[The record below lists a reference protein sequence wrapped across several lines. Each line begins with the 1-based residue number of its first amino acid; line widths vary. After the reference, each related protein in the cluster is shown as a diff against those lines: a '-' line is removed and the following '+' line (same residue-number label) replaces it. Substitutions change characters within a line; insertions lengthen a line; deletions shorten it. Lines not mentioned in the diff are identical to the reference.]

1 MKQYVKRLSY
11 IFILLTTLLP
21 VSAQKAV
28 VEDYSTDIICDKLT
42 HAVMHFKK
50 TTTILHESASDF
62 GFFSCTCSKSNQLIS
77 FKGQVTD
84 ASGNII
90 RKMKIKDLKKTEY
103 SPYLAIDDYIMY
115 LEYTP
120 SSFPVTVT
128 YEWELDCKDNLVEFP
143 PFCPQT
149 DYNVD
154 VKRAAYHLAAPQE
167 LGVRYAF
174 KNISQP
180 AEVYKNKAGAQVIS
194 LEMTDIPRVKKIPYT
209 RPIYDRVPIAYFAP
223 SLFVYYETQG
233 SLSNWKEFGMWQF
246 GMLRGR
252 DALPE
257 DIRNEIHQLTDS
269 LGDDRQKVEAIYN
282 LLGKKTRYVAILFG
296 IGGQR
301 PASAIDVCSSGY
313 GDCKGLTNF
322 MRAMLQEV
330 GITSN
335 YTTISTRNRQLLKDF
350 ASVGQMN
357 HVILQVPIKNDTIWL
372 ECTNPQLP
380 FGYVHGDIAGHD
392 AIEVSRAGGR
402 LVHIP
407 AYPDSTNLARN
418 QIRLQ
423 LDGSGIADIDVSS
436 VFYNLRMES
445 RIPVYKMGRDEQKK
459 AILRMLYAPQAEIDK
474 SEFKMEGPVLSLDAH
489 VRSKNYTTATGKR
502 LFVPVCPIR
511 RDTSIPAVDEE
522 RLEDFYIETGYC
534 DEDEIIIT
542 LPEGSEIEAT
552 PSDVIINEPFAS
564 FYSVIKRKGSQI
576 IITNRLLVRS
586 GTYDKSS
593 YSRFIEFM
601 KKVNTAYGQK
611 VVLKKIN

>member
-1 MKQYVKRLSY
+1 MKQYVKRLSF
-11 IFILLTTLLP
+11 IFILLTILLP
-21 VSAQKAV
+21 ISAQKAV

-233 SLSNWKEFGMWQF
+233 SLSNWKDFGMWQF

-542 LPEGSEIEAT
+542 LPEGNEIEAT
-552 PSDVIINEPFAS
+552 SSDVIINESFAS
-564 FYSVIKRKGSQI
+564 FHSIIKRKGSQI
-576 IITNRLLVRS
+576 IITNRLLVKS

>member
-1 MKQYVKRLSY
+1 MKQYVKRLSF
-11 IFILLTTLLP
+11 IFILLTILLP
-21 VSAQKAV
+21 ISAQKAV

-62 GFFSCTCSKSNQLIS
+62 GFFSCTCNNSNQLIS

-128 YEWELDCKDNLVEFP
+128 YEWELDCKDDLVEFP

-233 SLSNWKEFGMWQF
+233 SLSNWKDFGMWQF

-392 AIEVSRAGGR
+392 AIEMSRAGGR

-459 AILRMLYAPQAEIDK
+459 AIIRMLYAPQAEIDK

-564 FYSVIKRKGSQI
+564 FHSIIKRKGSQI
-576 IITNRLLVRS
+576 IITNRLLVKS

-611 VVLKKIN
+611 VVLKKSN

>member
-1 MKQYVKRLSY
+1 MKQYVKRLSF
-11 IFILLTTLLP
+11 IFILLTILLP
-21 VSAQKAV
+21 ISAQKAV

-542 LPEGSEIEAT
+542 LPEGSVIEAT
-552 PSDVIINEPFAS
+552 PSDVIINESFAS
-564 FYSVIKRKGSQI
+564 FHSIIKRKGSQI
-576 IITNRLLVRS
+576 IITNRLLVKS

-601 KKVNTAYGQK
+601 KRVNTAYGQK
-611 VVLKKIN
+611 VVLKKSN

>member
-1 MKQYVKRLSY
+1 MKQYVKRLSF
-11 IFILLTTLLP
+11 IFILLTILLP
-21 VSAQKAV
+21 ISAQKAV

-167 LGVRYAF
+167 LGVRYAL

-209 RPIYDRVPIAYFAP
+209 RPIYDRLPIAYFAP

-252 DALPE
+252 DILPE

-552 PSDVIINEPFAS
+552 PSDVIINESFAS
-564 FYSVIKRKGSQI
+564 FHSIIKRKDSQI
-576 IITNRLLVRS
+576 IITNRLLVKS
-586 GTYDKSS
+586 GTYDQSS

>member
-1 MKQYVKRLSY
+1 MKQYVKRLSF
-11 IFILLTTLLP
+11 IFILLTILLP
-21 VSAQKAV
+21 ISAQKAV

-564 FYSVIKRKGSQI
+564 FHSIIKRKGSQI
-576 IITNRLLVRS
+576 IITNRLLVKS

-601 KKVNTAYGQK
+601 KRVNTAYGQK
-611 VVLKKIN
+611 VVLKKSN

>member
-1 MKQYVKRLSY
+1 MKQYVKRLSF
-11 IFILLTTLLP
+11 IFILLTILLP
-21 VSAQKAV
+21 ISAQKAV

-252 DALPE
+252 DILPE

-552 PSDVIINEPFAS
+552 PSDVIINESFAS
-564 FYSVIKRKGSQI
+564 FHSIIKRKGSQI
-576 IITNRLLVRS
+576 IITNRLLVKS

>member
-1 MKQYVKRLSY
+1 MKQYVKRLSF

-21 VSAQKAV
+21 ISAQKAV

-62 GFFSCTCSKSNQLIS
+62 GFFSCTCSNSNQLIS

-552 PSDVIINEPFAS
+552 PSDVIINESFAS
-564 FYSVIKRKGSQI
+564 FHSIIKRKGSQI
-576 IITNRLLVRS
+576 IITNRLLVKS

-601 KKVNTAYGQK
+601 KRVNTAYGQK

>member
-1 MKQYVKRLSY
+1 MKLYVKRLSF
-11 IFILLTTLLP
+11 IFILLTILLP
-21 VSAQKAV
+21 ISAQKAV

-62 GFFSCTCSKSNQLIS
+62 GFFSCTCSNSNQLIS

-128 YEWELDCKDNLVEFP
+128 YEWELDCKDDLVEFP

-167 LGVRYAF
+167 LGVRYTL
-174 KNISQP
+174 KNISQS

-552 PSDVIINEPFAS
+552 PSDVIINESFAS
-564 FYSVIKRKGSQI
+564 FHSIIKRKGSQI
-576 IITNRLLVRS
+576 IITNRLLVKS

>member
-1 MKQYVKRLSY
+1 MKQYVKRLSF
-11 IFILLTTLLP
+11 IFILLTILLP
-21 VSAQKAV
+21 ISAQKAV

-62 GFFSCTCSKSNQLIS
+62 GFFSCTCSNSNQLIS

-552 PSDVIINEPFAS
+552 PSDVIINESFAS
-564 FYSVIKRKGSQI
+564 FHSIIKRKGSQI
-576 IITNRLLVRS
+576 IITNRLLVKS
-586 GTYDKSS
+586 GTYDQSS

>member
-1 MKQYVKRLSY
+1 MKLYVKRLSF
-11 IFILLTTLLP
+11 IFILLTILLP
-21 VSAQKAV
+21 ISAQKAV

-233 SLSNWKEFGMWQF
+233 SLSNWKDFGMWQF

-552 PSDVIINEPFAS
+552 PSDVIINESFAS
-564 FYSVIKRKGSQI
+564 FHSIIKRKGSQI
-576 IITNRLLVRS
+576 IITNRLLVKS

>member
-1 MKQYVKRLSY
+1 MKQYVKRLSF
-11 IFILLTTLLP
+11 IFILLTILLP
-21 VSAQKAV
+21 ISAQKAV

-62 GFFSCTCSKSNQLIS
+62 GFFSCTCSNSNQLIS

-167 LGVRYAF
+167 LGVRYVF

-209 RPIYDRVPIAYFAP
+209 RPIYDRLPIAYFAP

-233 SLSNWKEFGMWQF
+233 SLSNWKDFGMWQF

-252 DALPE
+252 DILPE

-552 PSDVIINEPFAS
+552 PSDVIINESFAS
-564 FYSVIKRKGSQI
+564 FHSIIKRKGSQI
-576 IITNRLLVRS
+576 IITNRLLVKS

-601 KKVNTAYGQK
+601 KRVNTAYGQK
-611 VVLKKIN
+611 VVLKKSN

>member
-1 MKQYVKRLSY
+1 MKQYVKRLSF
-11 IFILLTTLLP
+11 IFILLTILLP
-21 VSAQKAV
+21 ISAQKAV

-77 FKGQVTD
+77 FKGQITD

-252 DALPE
+252 DILPE

-511 RDTSIPAVDEE
+511 RDTSIPAVDGE

-552 PSDVIINEPFAS
+552 PSDVIINESFAS
-564 FYSVIKRKGSQI
+564 FHSIIKRKGSQI
-576 IITNRLLVRS
+576 IITNRLLVKS

-601 KKVNTAYGQK
+601 KRVNTAYGQK
-611 VVLKKIN
+611 VVLKKSN

>member
-1 MKQYVKRLSY
+1 MKLYVKRLSF
-11 IFILLTTLLP
+11 IFILLTILLP
-21 VSAQKAV
+21 ISAQKAV

-209 RPIYDRVPIAYFAP
+209 RPIYDRLPIAYFAP

-233 SLSNWKEFGMWQF
+233 SLSNWKDFGMWQF

-542 LPEGSEIEAT
+542 LPEGNEIEAT
-552 PSDVIINEPFAS
+552 PSDVIINESFAS
-564 FYSVIKRKGSQI
+564 FHSIIKRKGSQI
-576 IITNRLLVRS
+576 IITNRLLVKS

>member
-1 MKQYVKRLSY
+1 MKQYVKRLSF
-11 IFILLTTLLP
+11 IFILLTILLP
-21 VSAQKAV
+21 ISAQKAV

-62 GFFSCTCSKSNQLIS
+62 GFFSCTCSNSNQLIS

-233 SLSNWKEFGMWQF
+233 SLSNWKDFGMWQF

-552 PSDVIINEPFAS
+552 PSDVIINESFAS
-564 FYSVIKRKGSQI
+564 FHSIIKRKGSQI
-576 IITNRLLVRS
+576 IITNRLLVKS

>member
-1 MKQYVKRLSY
+1 MKQYVKRLSF
-11 IFILLTTLLP
+11 IFILLTILLP
-21 VSAQKAV
+21 ISAQKAV

-167 LGVRYAF
+167 LGVRYVF

-209 RPIYDRVPIAYFAP
+209 RPIYDRLPIAYFAP

-233 SLSNWKEFGMWQF
+233 SLSNWKDFGMWQF

-252 DALPE
+252 DILPE

-552 PSDVIINEPFAS
+552 PSDVIINESFAS
-564 FYSVIKRKGSQI
+564 FHSIIKRKGSQI
-576 IITNRLLVRS
+576 IITNRLLVKS

-601 KKVNTAYGQK
+601 KRVNTAYGQK
-611 VVLKKIN
+611 VVLKKSN

>member
-50 TTTILHESASDF
+50 TTTILHESASNF
-62 GFFSCTCSKSNQLIS
+62 GFFSCTCSNSNQLIS

-128 YEWELDCKDNLVEFP
+128 YEWELDCKDDLVEFP

-167 LGVRYAF
+167 LGVRYTL

-233 SLSNWKEFGMWQF
+233 SLSNWKDFGMWQF

-257 DIRNEIHQLTDS
+257 DIRNEIHQFTDS

-335 YTTISTRNRQLLKDF
+335 YTTISTRNRQLMKDF

-522 RLEDFYIETGYC
+522 RLEEFYIETGYC

-564 FYSVIKRKGSQI
+564 FHSIIKRKGSQI
-576 IITNRLLVRS
+576 IITNRLLVKS
-586 GTYDKSS
+586 GTYDQSS

>member
-1 MKQYVKRLSY
+1 MKQYVKRLSF
-11 IFILLTTLLP
+11 IFILLTILLP
-21 VSAQKAV
+21 ISAQKAV

-77 FKGQVTD
+77 FKGRVTD

-233 SLSNWKEFGMWQF
+233 SLSNWKDFGMWQF

-552 PSDVIINEPFAS
+552 PSDVIINESFAS
-564 FYSVIKRKGSQI
+564 FHSIIKRKGSQI
-576 IITNRLLVRS
+576 IITNRLLVKS

>member
-1 MKQYVKRLSY
+1 MKQYVKRLSF
-11 IFILLTTLLP
+11 IFILLTILLP
-21 VSAQKAV
+21 ISAQKAV

-252 DALPE
+252 DILPE

-335 YTTISTRNRQLLKDF
+335 YTTISTIYRQLLKDF

-459 AILRMLYAPQAEIDK
+459 AIIRMLYAPQAEIDK

-552 PSDVIINEPFAS
+552 PSDVIINESFAS
-564 FYSVIKRKGSQI
+564 FHSIIKRKGSQI
-576 IITNRLLVRS
+576 IITNRLLVKS

>member
-1 MKQYVKRLSY
+1 MKQYVKRLSF
-11 IFILLTTLLP
+11 IFILLTILLP
-21 VSAQKAV
+21 ISAQKAV

-252 DALPE
+252 DILPE

-357 HVILQVPIKNDTIWL
+357 HVILQVPMKNDTIWL

-564 FYSVIKRKGSQI
+564 FHSIIKRKGSQI
-576 IITNRLLVRS
+576 IITNRLLVKS

-601 KKVNTAYGQK
+601 KRVNTAYGQK
-611 VVLKKIN
+611 VVLKKSN

>member
-1 MKQYVKRLSY
+1 MKQYVKRLSF
-11 IFILLTTLLP
+11 IFILLTILLP
-21 VSAQKAV
+21 ISAQKAV

-233 SLSNWKEFGMWQF
+233 SLSNWKDFGMWQF

-552 PSDVIINEPFAS
+552 PSDVIINESFAS
-564 FYSVIKRKGSQI
+564 FHSIIKRKGSQI
-576 IITNRLLVRS
+576 IITNRLLVKS

-601 KKVNTAYGQK
+601 KRVNTAYGQK

>member
-62 GFFSCTCSKSNQLIS
+62 GFFSCTCSNSNQLIS

-233 SLSNWKEFGMWQF
+233 SLSNWKDFGMWQF

-252 DALPE
+252 DILPE

-418 QIRLQ
+418 QIHLQ

-564 FYSVIKRKGSQI
+564 FHSIIKRKGSQI
-576 IITNRLLVRS
+576 IITNRLLVKS

>member
-1 MKQYVKRLSY
+1 MKQYVKRLSF
-11 IFILLTTLLP
+11 IFILLTILLP
-21 VSAQKAV
+21 ISAQKAV

-62 GFFSCTCSKSNQLIS
+62 GFFSCTCSNSNQLIS

-167 LGVRYAF
+167 LGVRYVF
-174 KNISQP
+174 NNINQP

-233 SLSNWKEFGMWQF
+233 SLSNWKDFGMWQF

-542 LPEGSEIEAT
+542 LPEGNEIEAT
-552 PSDVIINEPFAS
+552 PSDVIINESFAS
-564 FYSVIKRKGSQI
+564 FHSIIKRKGSQI
-576 IITNRLLVRS
+576 IITNRLLVKS

>member
-1 MKQYVKRLSY
+1 MKQYVKRLSF

-21 VSAQKAV
+21 ISAQKAV

-552 PSDVIINEPFAS
+552 PSDVIINESFAS
-564 FYSVIKRKGSQI
+564 FHSIIKRKGSQI
-576 IITNRLLVRS
+576 IITNRLLVKS

>member
-1 MKQYVKRLSY
+1 MKQYVKRLSF

-21 VSAQKAV
+21 ISAQKAV

-357 HVILQVPIKNDTIWL
+357 HVILQIPMKNDTIWL

-552 PSDVIINEPFAS
+552 PSDVIINESFAS
-564 FYSVIKRKGSQI
+564 FHSIIKRKGSQI
-576 IITNRLLVRS
+576 IITNRLLVKS

-601 KKVNTAYGQK
+601 KRVNTAYGQK
-611 VVLKKIN
+611 VVLKKSN

>member
-1 MKQYVKRLSY
+1 MKQYVKRLSF

-21 VSAQKAV
+21 ISAQKAV

-552 PSDVIINEPFAS
+552 PSDVIINESFAS
-564 FYSVIKRKGSQI
+564 FHSIIKRKGSQI
-576 IITNRLLVRS
+576 IITNRLLVKS

-601 KKVNTAYGQK
+601 KRVNTAYGQK
-611 VVLKKIN
+611 VVLKKSN

>member
-1 MKQYVKRLSY
+1 MKQYVKRLSF
-11 IFILLTTLLP
+11 IFILLTILLP
-21 VSAQKAV
+21 ISAQKAV

-62 GFFSCTCSKSNQLIS
+62 GFFSCTCSNSNQLIS

-128 YEWELDCKDNLVEFP
+128 YEWELDCKDDLVEFP

-552 PSDVIINEPFAS
+552 PSDVIINESFAS
-564 FYSVIKRKGSQI
+564 FHSIIKRKGSQI
-576 IITNRLLVRS
+576 IITNRLLVKS

-601 KKVNTAYGQK
+601 KRVNTAYGQK

>member
-1 MKQYVKRLSY
+1 MKQYVKRLSF
-11 IFILLTTLLP
+11 IFILLTILLP
-21 VSAQKAV
+21 ISAQKAV

-233 SLSNWKEFGMWQF
+233 SLSNWKDFGMWQF

-459 AILRMLYAPQAEIDK
+459 AIIRMLYAPQAEIDK

-552 PSDVIINEPFAS
+552 PSDVIINESFAS
-564 FYSVIKRKGSQI
+564 FHSIIKRKGSQI
-576 IITNRLLVRS
+576 IIANRLLVKS

>member
-1 MKQYVKRLSY
+1 MKLYVKRLSF
-11 IFILLTTLLP
+11 IFILLTILLP
-21 VSAQKAV
+21 ISAQKAV

-552 PSDVIINEPFAS
+552 PSDVIINESFAS
-564 FYSVIKRKGSQI
+564 FHSIIKRKGSQI
-576 IITNRLLVRS
+576 IITNRLLVKS

>member
-1 MKQYVKRLSY
+1 MKQYVKRLSF
-11 IFILLTTLLP
+11 IFILLTILLP
-21 VSAQKAV
+21 ISAQKAV

-167 LGVRYAF
+167 LGVRYVF

-392 AIEVSRAGGR
+392 AIEMSRAGGR

-552 PSDVIINEPFAS
+552 PSDVIINESFAS
-564 FYSVIKRKGSQI
+564 FHSIIKRKGSQI
-576 IITNRLLVRS
+576 IITNRLLVKS

>member
-1 MKQYVKRLSY
+1 MKQYVKRLSF
-11 IFILLTTLLP
+11 IFILLTILLP
-21 VSAQKAV
+21 ISAQKAV

-357 HVILQVPIKNDTIWL
+357 HVILQVPMKNDTIWL

-552 PSDVIINEPFAS
+552 PSDVIINESFAS
-564 FYSVIKRKGSQI
+564 FHSIIKRKGSQI
-576 IITNRLLVRS
+576 IITNRLLVKS

-611 VVLKKIN
+611 VVLKKSN

>member
-1 MKQYVKRLSY
+1 MKQYVKRLSF
-11 IFILLTTLLP
+11 IFILLTILLP
-21 VSAQKAV
+21 ISAQKAV

-62 GFFSCTCSKSNQLIS
+62 GFFSCTCSNSNQLIS

-209 RPIYDRVPIAYFAP
+209 RPIYDRLPIAYFAP

-233 SLSNWKEFGMWQF
+233 SLSNWKDFGMWQF

-552 PSDVIINEPFAS
+552 PSDVIINESFAS
-564 FYSVIKRKGSQI
+564 FHSIIKRKGSQI
-576 IITNRLLVRS
+576 IITNRLLVKS

>member
-1 MKQYVKRLSY
+1 MKQYVKRLSF
-11 IFILLTTLLP
+11 IFILLTILLP
-21 VSAQKAV
+21 ISAQKAV

-62 GFFSCTCSKSNQLIS
+62 GFFSCTCSNSNQLIS

-233 SLSNWKEFGMWQF
+233 SLSNWKDFGMWQF

-489 VRSKNYTTATGKR
+489 VRSKNYTIATGKR

-552 PSDVIINEPFAS
+552 PSDVIINESFAS
-564 FYSVIKRKGSQI
+564 FHSIIKRKGSQI
-576 IITNRLLVRS
+576 IITNRLLVKS

>member
-1 MKQYVKRLSY
+1 MKQYVKRLSF
-11 IFILLTTLLP
+11 IFILLTILLP
-21 VSAQKAV
+21 ISAQKAV

-209 RPIYDRVPIAYFAP
+209 RPIYDRLPIAYFAP

-233 SLSNWKEFGMWQF
+233 SLSNWKDFGMWQF

-252 DALPE
+252 DILPE

-534 DEDEIIIT
+534 DEDEIIIN

-552 PSDVIINEPFAS
+552 PSDVIINESFAS
-564 FYSVIKRKGSQI
+564 FHSIIKRKGSQI
-576 IITNRLLVRS
+576 IITNRLLVKS
-586 GTYDKSS
+586 GTFDKSS

>member
-1 MKQYVKRLSY
+1 MKQYVKRLSF

-21 VSAQKAV
+21 ISAQKAV

-357 HVILQVPIKNDTIWL
+357 HVILQVPMKNDTIWL

-552 PSDVIINEPFAS
+552 PSDVIINESFAS
-564 FYSVIKRKGSQI
+564 FHSIIKRKGSQI
-576 IITNRLLVRS
+576 IITNRLLVKS

-601 KKVNTAYGQK
+601 KRVNTAYGQK
-611 VVLKKIN
+611 VVLKKSN

>member
-1 MKQYVKRLSY
+1 MKQYVKRLSF
-11 IFILLTTLLP
+11 IFILLTILLP
-21 VSAQKAV
+21 ISAQKAV

-552 PSDVIINEPFAS
+552 PSDVIINESFAS
-564 FYSVIKRKGSQI
+564 FHSIIKRKGSQI
-576 IITNRLLVRS
+576 IITNRLLVKS

>member
-1 MKQYVKRLSY
+1 MKQYVKRLSF

-21 VSAQKAV
+21 ISAQKAV

-50 TTTILHESASDF
+50 TTTILNESASDF
-62 GFFSCTCSKSNQLIS
+62 SFFSCTCSNSNQLIS

-252 DALPE
+252 DILPE

-335 YTTISTRNRQLLKDF
+335 YTTISTKNRQLLKDF

-357 HVILQVPIKNDTIWL
+357 HVILQVPMKNDTIWL

-502 LFVPVCPIR
+502 LFVPICPIR

-552 PSDVIINEPFAS
+552 PSDVIINESFAS
-564 FYSVIKRKGSQI
+564 FHSIIKRKGSQI
-576 IITNRLLVRS
+576 IITNRLLVKS

-601 KKVNTAYGQK
+601 KRVNTAYGQK
-611 VVLKKIN
+611 VVLKKSN

>member
-1 MKQYVKRLSY
+1 MKQYVKRLSF

-21 VSAQKAV
+21 ISAQKAV

-120 SSFPVTVT
+120 SSFPVTIT

-552 PSDVIINEPFAS
+552 PSDVIINESFAS
-564 FYSVIKRKGSQI
+564 FHSIIKRKGSQI
-576 IITNRLLVRS
+576 IITNRLLVKS

-601 KKVNTAYGQK
+601 KRVNTAYGQK
-611 VVLKKIN
+611 VVLKKSN

>member
-1 MKQYVKRLSY
+1 MKQYVKRLSF
-11 IFILLTTLLP
+11 IFILLTILLP
-21 VSAQKAV
+21 ISAQKAV

-233 SLSNWKEFGMWQF
+233 TLSNWKEFGMWQF

-474 SEFKMEGPVLSLDAH
+474 SEFKMEGLVLSLDAH

-552 PSDVIINEPFAS
+552 PSDVIINESFAS
-564 FYSVIKRKGSQI
+564 FHSIIKRKGSQI
-576 IITNRLLVRS
+576 IITNRLLVKS

>member
-1 MKQYVKRLSY
+1 MKQYVKRLSF
-11 IFILLTTLLP
+11 IFILLTILLP
-21 VSAQKAV
+21 ISAQKAV

-62 GFFSCTCSKSNQLIS
+62 GFFSCTCSNSNQLIS

-252 DALPE
+252 DILPE

-474 SEFKMEGPVLSLDAH
+474 SEFKMEGPVLSLHAH

-552 PSDVIINEPFAS
+552 PSDVIINESFAS
-564 FYSVIKRKGSQI
+564 FHSIIKRKGSQI
-576 IITNRLLVRS
+576 IITNRLLVKS